1 MQESQ
6 NKILQLVHSIKCP
19 YFFDLTSFYRLTF
32 SISSRRDPLRNCEIL
47 WIINWVL
54 WYCLFCAWTKCI
66 ISRFLCAIYGGN
78 QQRMFW
84 QTIVKKGLLLF
95 NASFGEHLCIIDNT
109 GMILQNCQKKKKNY
123 SKTPIAKPFKGPCA
137 LFTYQLWIS
146 RQFFHDTD
154 LKNLLSV

>member
-1 MQESQ
+1 M
-6 NKILQLVHSIKCP
+6 
-19 YFFDLTSFYRLTF
+19 YYF

-84 QTIVKKGLLLF
+84 QTIGKKGLLLF

-109 GMILQNCQKKKKNY
+109 GMILQNCQKKQ
-123 SKTPIAKPFKGPCA
+123 KTIQKHLLQNFLKGLVLC
-137 LFTYQLWIS
+137 LLINSEYQDN
-146 RQFFHDTD
+146 FFMTQI
-154 LKNLLSV
+154 